1 VSWQLTCGLNLVP
14 YNHIPDHNE
23 DLHPR
28 PHISLVQNLGA
39 FIVLVTDL
47 VHELLLQPWNTIN
60 M

>member
-1 VSWQLTCGLNLVP
+1 MTTHLWPQPGTTH
-14 YNHIPDHNE
+14 HIPGHSE

-28 PHISLVQNLGA
+28 SHISLVQNLGA

-47 VHELLLQPWNTIN
+47 AEELLLQPWNTIN